1 MPKTPQFTNDDQ
13 EDEVP
18 RVAGVP
24 GISGSLIYAVV
35 LYLVSDCELV
45 VDVVVVFVVIDGEE
59 DDDEALFAIKPALL
73 VDCCC
78 K

>member
-1 MPKTPQFTNDDQ
+1 MLKTPQFINDDQ

-45 VDVVVVFVVIDGEE
+45 VDVVVVFVVIDGDE

>member
-1 MPKTPQFTNDDQ
+1 MLKTPQFTNDDQ

-45 VDVVVVFVVIDGEE
+45 VDVVVVFVVIDGDE